1 MRIAADGHAWPAA
14 WNWLSFARREGTG
27 DKTDFSSKTPCAKEY
42 SMAIKVGDKLPE
54 ATFMTMSPEGPKP
67 MTTAEVFGGKKVAL
81 FAVPGAYTPTC
92 HKTHM
97 PGFVERA
104 AELKKKGFDT
114 IACTAVNDIFVLTQW
129 GKDSKADGKILM
141 LADGSADFAKKIG
154 LEIDL
159 GGRGLGTRSRRYSM
173 AIDNGVVKTLNIEEA
188 PGSVDKSSA
197 ETLCSMVDSAPL

>member
-1 MRIAADGHAWPAA
+1 
-14 WNWLSFARREGTG
+14 
-27 DKTDFSSKTPCAKEY
+27 
-42 SMAIKVGDKLPE
+42 MAIKVGDKLPE
-54 ATFMTMSPEGPKP
+54 ATFMTMSADGPKP

-104 AELKKKGFDT
+104 EELRKKGFDAV
-114 IACTAVNDIFVLTQW
+114 ACTAVNDVFVLTNW
-129 GKDSKADGKILM
+129 GKDSKAEGKIQM

-159 GGRGLGTRSRRYSM
+159 TARGLGVRSKRYAM
-173 AIDNGVVKTLNIEEA
+173 AVQDGVVKILNIEDA
-188 PGSVDKSSA
+188 PPTVDKSSA
-197 ETLCSMVDSAPL
+197 ATLCSQVDKSL